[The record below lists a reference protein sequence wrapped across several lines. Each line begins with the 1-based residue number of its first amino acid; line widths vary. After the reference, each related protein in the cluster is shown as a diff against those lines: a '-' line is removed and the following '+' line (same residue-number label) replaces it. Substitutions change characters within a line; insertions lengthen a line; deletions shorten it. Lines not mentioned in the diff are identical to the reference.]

1 MIKLEDK
8 LFNNQLD
15 ANQSET
21 IKEIL
26 EKDDKPNPKRF
37 IELIEENISIVLNQF
52 NRRNMKNIYTFRLLS
67 QFWNS
72 LKVFI
77 KPILGWKISNYKTN
91 KKKLTKSILKSW
103 FLSISRFILFPL
115 LSENKSIFDNFYTF
129 LPKLQFK
136 NENENII
143 PISIQS
149 RRQMDNFFS
158 GFGLFIKKY
167 SKDSPLFD
175 KHEKKAETNLSS
187 IKSIFS
193 DTFNSEEEI
202 EKIFLFLS
210 ALNPKEIDKELIEEH
225 KKGKSKYVLT
235 FDNVSKMLFLQFR
248 NFVNLPTII
257 SGETGCGKTALIEYL
272 FETILGQKI
281 KTLNVNNSI
290 KKKDIQNL
298 IEEGEKC
305 FPKPFIILFDE
316 LNTAPKSFIPIFK
329 YLFIDKMFNEKKIST
344 NIRLIAA
351 INPYRERSGTD
362 KKEYERFGLFY
373 QKDDENEESKKIQKS
388 VYRVQK
394 LPDSLQKQIL
404 NFNSLQKEQELPY
417 IQKMVKNTFDSIFK
431 KEEDIKRIRG
441 FMENFIEYIQKSH
454 QYIREE
460 EENQNQNQNEK
471 KNLASK
477 VSLRDISRTL
487 RIFRWIYESRS
498 RAGIILLKD
507 KIDLKQINLKQIKE
521 QKEKEEDGIIIQKA
535 IYLSLF
541 VCYEV
546 REKNQKKR
554 KKYSI
559 KIFGNEKSKDYKE
572 IIENAKTNLI
582 ENLDYN
588 FKEKMIAK
596 NKALKENCLLLYISI
611 YTQIPLFIIGKPGT
625 SKSISLEVILKSFKP
640 PFEINEL
647 LRKLKLR
654 SLYQSFIQCSQI
666 RTNKEIE
673 EVFKLAKQNTKN
685 GNTLGVVVLD
695 EIALAEWS
703 SEFPLKTLHSKLEE
717 SEKELSRRLQKRFKQ
732 NKNENENEKLEDILK
747 EMEAVSVVSISN
759 WILDPSEMNRGILI
773 YRDSITEIE
782 KTAQQ
787 ILSSKNTGMNS
798 KIPELFA
805 DSLSRIYKNI
815 IKNQKEK
822 EKNSEWKPYFGLRDF
837 YYFVKMIG
845 YSYITHNISYNNES
859 LISNALLRNFNSK
872 PEIIQNISQF
882 QNESKSLN
890 LISLTKITTK
900 ELIYQN
906 IQKRIFENYGLN
918 NPNEI
923 SDFSRNMMIL
933 IDETLN
939 LPIIL
944 QIIESLIEE
953 EGRKISVVFGN
964 SFPKDQTKVKIIK
977 DLHKKETIF
986 MHKISMGHIEN
997 LIKIDPNFR
1006 LISICDKSH
1015 AYHNET
1021 PAILNRFEKYLLKLD
1036 EFIEFGIIRRF
1047 YEQQKEMIK
1056 NL

>member
-1 MIKLEDK
+1 
-8 LFNNQLD
+8 
-15 ANQSET
+15 
-21 IKEIL
+21 
-26 EKDDKPNPKRF
+26 
-37 IELIEENISIVLNQF
+37 
-52 NRRNMKNIYTFRLLS
+52 MKNIYTFRLLS

-77 KPILGWKISNYKTN
+77 NLIIEWDFLKVKENESKELQR
-91 KKKLTKSILKSW
+91 SILKSW

-129 LPKLQFK
+129 LSKLQFK

-143 PISIQS
+143 PISIKSTRNEQKI
-149 RRQMDNFFS
+149 DHFLS
-158 GFGLFIKKY
+158 GFGIFTKKY
-167 SKDSPLFD
+167 SNNSLLLDNP
-175 KHEKKAETNLSS
+175 EKITINLGLVES
-187 IKSIFS
+187 KFS
-193 DTFNSEEEI
+193 DTFSSEEEI
-202 EKIFLFLS
+202 EKIFQFFF

-257 SGETGCGKTALIEYL
+257 SGETGCEKTALIEYL
-272 FETILGQKI
+272 FETILEEKI

-298 IEEGEKC
+298 IEEGEKY

-316 LNTAPKSFIPIFK
+316 LNTAPKSFIPISK
-329 YLFIDKMFNEKKIST
+329 YLFIDKMFIGKKIST
-344 NIRLIAA
+344 NIRLAA
-351 INPYRERSGTD
+351 INPYRKRDEMDR
-362 KKEYERFGLFY
+362 KEYEKFGLFY
-373 QKDDENEESKKIQKS
+373 QKDDENEENKKIQKS

-394 LPDSLQKQIL
+394 LPDSLQKEIL
-404 NFNSLQKEQELPY
+404 NFNSLQKEQELSY

-431 KEEDIKRIRG
+431 KEEDIKRLRE
-441 FMENFIEYIQKSH
+441 FTENFIEYIQKSH

-460 EENQNQNQNEK
+460 DNYNQNQNQNQNEK

-498 RAGIILLKD
+498 RAGIILLQD
-507 KIDLKQINLKQIKE
+507 KIDLKQIKE

-559 KIFGNEKSKDYKE
+559 KIFGNEKSKDYQR

-596 NKALKENCLLLYISI
+596 NRALKENCLLLYISI

-647 LRKLKLR
+647 LRKLNLR
-654 SLYQSFIQCSQI
+654 SLYQSFIQFVI
-666 RTNKEIE
+666 
-673 EVFKLAKQNTKN
+673 
-685 GNTLGVVVLD
+685 LD
-695 EIALAEWS
+695 KIALAEWS
-703 SEFPLKTLHSKLEE
+703 SKFPLKTLHSKLEE
-717 SEKELSRRLQKRFKQ
+717 SEKELSKRLQKRFKQ
-732 NKNENENEKLEDILK
+732 NENENENQNQNENENEKLEDILK
-747 EMEAVSVVSISN
+747 EMKTVSVVLISN
-759 WILDPSEMNRGILI
+759 WILDPSNMNRGILI

-782 KTAQQ
+782 TTVQQ
-787 ILSSKNTGMNS
+787 ILCSENTGINS

-815 IKNQKEK
+815 IRNQKEK
-822 EKNSEWKPYFGLRDF
+822 DSEWKPYFGLRDF

-845 YSYITHNISYNNES
+845 YSYITHNIYYNNES

-882 QNESKSLN
+882 QNKSNSLN

-900 ELIYQN
+900 ELISQN

-918 NPNEI
+918 NPNKI

-953 EGRKISVVFGN
+953 EERKINVIFGN
-964 SFPKDQTKVKIIK
+964 SFPKDQTKVKFIK
-977 DLHKKETIF
+977 DLHKV
-986 MHKISMGHIEN
+986 EN
-997 LIKIDPNFR
+997 
-1006 LISICDKSH
+1006 SIRKG
-1015 AYHNET
+1015 
-1021 PAILNRFEKYLLKLD
+1021 
-1036 EFIEFGIIRRF
+1036 GIIILYNNNDLF
-1047 YEQQKEMIK
+1047 LPLYDLLNQNYIKEG
-1056 NL
+1056 NLYA